1 MSEPQFDDALAASGP
16 PPPAVIFLPGFG
28 QMPTDWQDQVTALPS
43 GWRGFVPWL
52 AGLKPTDTSGFE
64 LNRAV
69 GGVVTLMETQGVKRA
84 HVCGLSIGSV
94 VALRLAADYP
104 DLVDRLVLASGQ
116 VTPRSSL
123 MKLQLAIMR
132 RTPEAKFLAQGMT
145 KDKAIAAFE
154 SIAAL
159 DLRADLGK
167 VKAPTL
173 VLTGSR
179 DQANGAVA
187 KALSQGIRGARMET
201 LNGGHAL
208 NTSAPDEFNRA
219 VFSFLQA
226 T

>member
-1 MSEPQFDDALAASGP
+1 
-16 PPPAVIFLPGFG
+16 
-28 QMPTDWQDQVTALPS
+28 
-43 GWRGFVPWL
+43 
-52 AGLKPTDTSGFE
+52 
-64 LNRAV
+64 
-69 GGVVTLMETQGVKRA
+69 
-84 HVCGLSIGSV
+84 
-94 VALRLAADYP
+94 
-104 DLVDRLVLASGQ
+104 
-116 VTPRSSL
+116 